1 MDQEINLTEATSLNI
16 AILASGEVADQAI
29 QMSQQVAGKFPVEF
43 VLDREKFMPHVTVYQ
58 AHFPVKNMDLIKS
71 ALRSLTDKT
80 NPFKMILGDL
90 TISLDTFLW
99 WNCSGNGKLKEFH
112 NKIVKETNP
121 LREDLVLPHLA
132 TVTGMTEEDKEDME
146 QFGALKIGPR
156 FSPHIT
162 ITRLSS
168 PKEADNAV
176 KSLGLYRRATLDVNE
191 IILGYLGP
199 NGTVNG
205 VIETFKLAQ

>member
-1 MDQEINLTEATSLNI
+1 MSTQEQSTSLNI

-29 QMSQQVAGKFPVEF
+29 QMSQQVEGSFPVEF

-58 AHFPVKNMDLIKS
+58 AHFPVKNIDLIKR
-71 ALRSLTDKT
+71 ALRSLTAKT

-112 NKIVKETNP
+112 NAVVKKTNL
-121 LREDLVLPHLA
+121 LREGLVLPHLS
-132 TVTGMTEEDKEDME
+132 TVTGMTQEDKVDMQ

-156 FSPHIT
+156 FSPHVT

-168 PKEADNAV
+168 PQDANSAV
-176 KSLGLYRRATLDVNE
+176 KSLGLYRRTTLDVNE

-205 VIETFKLAQ
+205 VIETFKFGQ